1 MCKVNLIT
9 RHRKKERRRRKKHYR
24 VIFDGDRRW
33 LEIVMKSLSRK
44 HLGEKGQKEEA
55 VFSRAAQIK
64 WTQVGS
70 KLCEKELTS

>member
-55 VFSRAAQIK
+55 VFFPPC
-64 WTQVGS
+64 
-70 KLCEKELTS
+70 KLNGHKLVQSFARKS